1 VGPATSFFEQVIRKP
16 ADHLFSLI
24 PMNLIIEPV
33 PGSLAGCGCLP
44 RVVPVAIVV
53 EPLRGFWSNLSDSVT
68 IRLICGLFTP
78 WMDKSI
84 LVPLGRWTIAP
95 IETAAENESGIIGLM
110 DKRSDS

>member
-1 VGPATSFFEQVIRKP
+1 MGPATSFFEQVIRKP

-53 EPLRGFWSNLSDSVT
+53 EPLRGFWSNLSASGDLTALQSDLSADYLPPGW
-68 IRLICGLFTP
+68 INPSLSPLAGGQSLRLKRLLK
-78 WMDKSI
+78 MKAE
-84 LVPLGRWTIAP
+84 LLG
-95 IETAAENESGIIGLM
+95 
-110 DKRSDS
+110 